1 MIKEKLLSRSIK
13 KALPYAI
20 ALSYASIAFVGQARA
35 DEEDDALE
43 AAVAAAAAGK
53 IEKMVVTGSRGAARS
68 VKDSPVPVDVIADDE
83 LKSVSFSDTNDILK
97 TLVPSFSVTRE
108 PLSDGATFIRPATL
122 RGMDTDK
129 TLVLVNGKRRH
140 RAALVQIGGSGSQGP
155 DISTIPSSALKT
167 VEVLRDGAAAQ
178 YGSDAIAG
186 VINFQ
191 LKDNSDGGS
200 FTADWGQFYEGD
212 GEAFTL
218 SANKGFALGD
228 NGFFSISAEY
238 TDSDPT
244 VRAQQYCED
253 YFCVTDP
260 STYPAE
266 GFGSYDDYAQHWQS
280 ASMTSKKYV
289 QPWGQPSSDSTA
301 IFYNAGYTFSEA
313 LELYSFGSYTDKSA
327 SGLFYYRYPG
337 NGTIENIRL
346 EDGSTWNAMEIFP
359 GGFTPQFSGD
369 ITDYSGVIGA
379 KGMLQNGLSYDVS
392 GRYGSD
398 KIEYTMANTI
408 NPSMGDATP
417 TLFHPGALINKEK
430 QVQADF
436 TLDFNVGAFASPLL
450 FAFGASYMDESYE
463 LEGGDEAS
471 YEAGPYSAI
480 DPWGFCNADGSATAA
495 GMGVIGNGS
504 TLNCADPDDPVYQ
517 VLGVG
522 SNGFPGYS
530 PMYSGKY
537 SRDSYAA
544 YVDFSAD
551 VTEKLFLQTAFRWED
566 YSDFGSELVGK
577 IAGNYR
583 LTDKLG
589 IRASYGTGFRA
600 PTPGQQGTTNVST
613 RITGGMPVA
622 TGLFPAGG
630 PIAGA
635 LGADPLKPE
644 KSTNYTLG
652 FTADFDN
659 GLGVTLD
666 FYRIDLEDR
675 MYAISTMDVSSTP
688 GASGY
693 DNYLALSNAGVSGA
707 ESIGGVFYFQ
717 NMFDTRTTGMDF
729 VTNYGLDSSLGY
741 TTFTLSANYNKQ
753 EITDDKTGAFNNEDA
768 FDFENSKPKWRGVFT
783 VNHSIGDFS
792 MTARANYYGSYENSD
807 GEDAEVLDK
816 QKFGDEVLID
826 LEASYQITEVIK
838 LTVGARNIFDTYP
851 DKGLFETGQGRIY
864 RDDSVVD
871 WNGGYYFTR
880 ISMDF

>member
-1 MIKEKLLSRSIK
+1 MIKEKKLSRSIK
-13 KALPYAI
+13 YAL
-20 ALSYASIAFVGQARA
+20 ALSCASIAFTGQVWA
-35 DEEDDALE
+35 DEEDDAAVE
-43 AAVAAAAAGK
+43 AAIAAAAAGK

-97 TLVPSFSVTRE
+97 TLVPSFSVNRE
-108 PLSDGATFIRPATL
+108 PLSDGGTFIRPATL

-191 LKDNSDGGS
+191 LKDNTEGGS

-212 GEAFTL
+212 GEALTL
-218 SANKGFALGD
+218 SGNKGFALGD
-228 NGFFSISAEY
+228 NGFLSISAEY
-238 TDSDPT
+238 SDSDPT
-244 VRAQQYCED
+244 VRAQQYCES

-266 GFGSYDDYAQHWQS
+266 GFGSYEDYAQNWQS

-289 QPWGQPSSDSTA
+289 QPWGQPSSESTA
-301 IFYNAGYTFSEA
+301 IFYNAGYTVSEK

-327 SGLFYYRYPG
+327 SGLFFYRYPH
-337 NGTIENIRL
+337 NGTIENVRL
-346 EDGSTWNAMEIFP
+346 QDGSTWSAMEIFP

-369 ITDYSGVIGA
+369 VTDYSAVVGA
-379 KGMLQNGLSYDVS
+379 KGMLDNGLSYDVS

-398 KIEYTMANTI
+398 KIEYTMENTI

-436 TLDFNVGAFASPLL
+436 TMDFDVSAFASPLL

-471 YEAGPYSAI
+471 YEAGTYSVS
-480 DPWGFCNADGSATAA
+480 DPWGFCNADGTATDA
-495 GMGVIGNGS
+495 GLGVIANGS
-504 TLNCADPDDPVYQ
+504 TLNCADASDPVYR
-517 VLGVG
+517 VMGVG

-583 LTDKLG
+583 ITDKFG
-589 IRASYGTGFRA
+589 VRASYGTGFRA

-613 RITGGMPVA
+613 RLPNGLPVA

-630 PIAGA
+630 PIAAA
-635 LGADPLKPE
+635 LGASPLKPE

-652 FTADFDN
+652 FTADFDS
-659 GLGVTLD
+659 GLGMTLD
-666 FYRIDLEDR
+666 FYRIDLKDR
-675 MYAISTMDVSSTP
+675 MYAISTMDVSADPTTGSD
-688 GASGY
+688 Y
-693 DNYLALSNAGVSGA
+693 DNYLALVDAGVAGA

-729 VTNYGLDSSLGY
+729 VTNYGFDNPLGY
-741 TTFTLSANYNKQ
+741 TSFTMSANYNKQ
-753 EITDDKTGAFNNEDA
+753 EITDDKTGAFNHEDS
-768 FDFENSKPKWRGVFT
+768 FDFENGLPKWRGVLT
-783 VNHSIGDFS
+783 ANHTFGDFTL
-792 MTARANYYGSYENSD
+792 TARANYYGSYTNSD
-807 GEDAEVLDK
+807 GANAEVLDK
-816 QKFGDEVLID
+816 QTFGEEVLFD
-826 LEASYQITEVIK
+826 LEVSYQITDMIK
-838 LTVGARNIFDTYP
+838 LTVGGRNIFDNYP
-851 DKGLFETGQGRIY
+851 DKGQFETGQGRIY
-864 RDDSVVD
+864 RSDSVVD

-880 ISMDF
+880 VSMDF